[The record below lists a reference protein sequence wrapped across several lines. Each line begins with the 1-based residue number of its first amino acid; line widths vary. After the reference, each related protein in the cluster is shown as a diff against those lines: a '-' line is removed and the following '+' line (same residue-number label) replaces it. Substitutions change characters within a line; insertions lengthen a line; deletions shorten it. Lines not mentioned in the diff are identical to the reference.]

1 MFRLKYQLY
10 LSIYTGTTKC
20 QIPTKWHVEVVFLNH
35 FSHFSK
41 KINYWKYRQQHVPIN
56 YTYDFTTKKCSREK
70 LFPGLISEKSKN
82 KALTSYKIFVGNI
95 NPVKSVYSIK
105 IFIPLNIS
113 CFIFF

>member
-41 KINYWKYRQQHVPIN
+41 KLITGD
-56 YTYDFTTKKCSREK
+56 TYNNMFQ
-70 LFPGLISEKSKN
+70 LIIHMILPQRNVVEKS
-82 KALTSYKIFVGNI
+82 YFQV
-95 NPVKSVYSIK
+95 
-105 IFIPLNIS
+105 
-113 CFIFF
+113 